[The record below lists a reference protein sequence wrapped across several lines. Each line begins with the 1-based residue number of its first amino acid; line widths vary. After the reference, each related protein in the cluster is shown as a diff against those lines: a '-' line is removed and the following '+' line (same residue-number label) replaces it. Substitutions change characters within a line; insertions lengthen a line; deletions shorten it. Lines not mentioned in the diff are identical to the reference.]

1 MGLASCHLCMWH
13 LRERPA
19 PLPPEGKKT
28 IASLVEHAL
37 LLSKEKK
44 KRGDGKDG
52 NAPFRADPVPQD
64 LEHRKCWRR
73 VSAPFSKPSP
83 PQATFAI
90 LMWDSGAA
98 WALHPPL
105 PHGTA
110 ASTELPPS
118 ARAPSRA
125 RWLGRSLGVA
135 TPLYELT
142 SQ

>member
-1 MGLASCHLCMWH
+1 MEKTAT
-13 LRERPA
+13 
-19 PLPPEGKKT
+19 PPSEPT
-28 IASLVEHAL
+28 RS
-37 LLSKEKK
+37 
-44 KRGDGKDG
+44 R
-52 NAPFRADPVPQD
+52 D

-73 VSAPFSKPSP
+73 VIASFSKTFPA
-83 PQATFAI
+83 QATFPI

-135 TPLYELT
+135 TPLSEHT